1 MLEEISHLMQHVQ
14 EAMRPIKILSV
25 GINKK
30 GSKGLMFQ
38 QLSQWSK
45 VLLIHVCLEEG
56 GGHPEISKCI
66 TLQISI
72 KNNQLITSM
81 TIQQI

>member
-14 EAMRPIKILSV
+14 EAMRPIKILSI

-30 GSKGLMFQ
+30 GSKRLNVSAITTMVKSITYTYVF
-38 QLSQWSK
+38 
-45 VLLIHVCLEEG
+45 G
-56 GGHPEISKCI
+56 GGRRTPEISKCI